1 MSLAWS
7 GNGFRSLAV
16 PLGHV
21 RIAVRSLG
29 WRDGN
34 GSVTRSCVVVR
45 WLVLL
50 SLVPIAWGLA
60 YGNFAILEHW
70 MVGLHV
76 PVYLVSRFVSWRRL
90 RKQRL
95 VEMEMEEAGAF
106 AGRAS
111 CAGLLGQSA
120 GQLVRWL
127 ASAS

>member
-1 MSLAWS
+1 MSLAWP

-76 PVYLVSRFVSWRRL
+76 PVYLVSRLVSWFAGWRRL

-95 VEMEMEEAGAF
+95 AELEMAEAGVFSAD
-106 AGRAS
+106 GGS
-111 CAGLLGQSA
+111 QGQSR
-120 GQLVRWL
+120 RWVW
-127 ASAS
+127 